1 MPKALGIGVNMRLS
15 PSAICV
21 ALVASV
27 GPAACCSGA
36 SGGHPPTPS
45 ATGAPAAAPSALAP
59 AGWAAQPRSLRWPTP
74 PECEALWE
82 RYHAVV
88 PDDPYVARDSF
99 IARCSRSTRQVLT
112 CPERAREQVIDIVRQ
127 SPFERD
133 GGIEGP
139 PEEQV
144 VGALLHVAM
153 PSRTGICIARE
164 RLRFALDAG
173 ELASLAREAAAGRWA
188 PGEHG
193 LVVVDGTF
201 ATLPSLGMVEEKRS
215 TKLGPPGEVRL
226 GRRADGRVWLY
237 FLGGLLGRH
246 QNQVGFVYSSAPF
259 VDHDFAPEPEGH
271 QQLCLEPNEQ
281 GRAPRQRR
289 YMLSCFTVVDRLSP
303 QLIEVGSA
311 PD

>member
-1 MPKALGIGVNMRLS
+1 MRLS

-59 AGWAAQPRSLRWPTP
+59 AGSASAAIAAGPPTP

-173 ELASLAREAAAGRWA
+173 ELASLAARPRHGRRKAVDQARPAGRGA
-188 PGEHG
+188 ARPPCRRPGVALLPRRVARPSSEPSG
-193 LVVVDGTF
+193 LRLLERAVC
-201 ATLPSLGMVEEKRS
+201 
-215 TKLGPPGEVRL
+215 GP
-226 GRRADGRVWLY
+226 
-237 FLGGLLGRH
+237 
-246 QNQVGFVYSSAPF
+246 
-259 VDHDFAPEPEGH
+259 
-271 QQLCLEPNEQ
+271 
-281 GRAPRQRR
+281 
-289 YMLSCFTVVDRLSP
+289 
-303 QLIEVGSA
+303 
-311 PD
+311 